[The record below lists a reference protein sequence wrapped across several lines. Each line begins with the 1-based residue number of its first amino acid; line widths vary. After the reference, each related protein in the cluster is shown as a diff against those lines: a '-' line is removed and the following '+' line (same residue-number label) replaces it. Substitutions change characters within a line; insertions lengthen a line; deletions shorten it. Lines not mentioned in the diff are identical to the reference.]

1 MTAELARRARA
12 GRCIEEI
19 PQQVGFSG
27 VFPGLYELSSWSV
40 FDKMAVFRRY

>member
-1 MTAELARRARA
+1 MTAELGARA
-12 GRCIEEI
+12 AGACCKREI

-27 VFPGLYELSSWSV
+27 VFSGLYELSSWTV